1 MEAGLTSDAWP
12 TRPPTP
18 PQEELPMRLRVLITL
33 LVTAVAGTSRAAD
46 FDFYGRSGDAIEL
59 DFGSLPGVPEN
70 TAFSGLNI
78 GGFFTHT
85 VQTSDALEQ
94 GNFASDGRLWVFAN
108 PKTFGDTDAAA
119 RGFQGTLAGSV
130 LVNGESKTFS
140 VTVQPGHTG
149 SGPGSVPFG
158 FERVGRAEN
167 NRLNVAQQQQRLK
180 YFGFV
185 RQGGSSINVTGVF
198 DAATDQALQ
207 TFQAAFDG
215 GVNATQTNS
224 ANADGIVGP
233 TSAAWLNA
241 ANAPTWD
248 ELIDPDPQVPG
259 SFSVGTMIG
268 DFDLLPGG
276 NRTGT
281 TPQPERFGTSWS
293 IDLFEKGSAI
303 AKATTGRTQLMN
315 GMSTVDG
322 YGSSAFHSSHR
333 VGMDIDIHVDGSTW
347 NFGNGFV
354 SSEEQKVID
363 HALSFINAPDT
374 SGVARI
380 LTSNQDILG
389 GINAQA
395 PGVAVY
401 DSSGGHRNH
410 LHIDVEKPNRLNGIA
425 TLSGDFNLDGTV
437 DALDYTVWRDGLDA
451 TRVQDDYATWEA
463 GFGSNQSVP
472 GSSTTIPEPAAIAM
486 ALAGLVAR
494 RRARR

>member
-1 MEAGLTSDAWP
+1 MPNRFLLATVIALT
-12 TRPPTP
+12 TGFTG
-18 PQEELPMRLRVLITL
+18 Q
-33 LVTAVAGTSRAAD
+33 AAD

-59 DFGSLPGVPEN
+59 DFGSLPGVPQGA
-70 TAFSGLNI
+70 TFSGLNT

-85 VQTSDALEQ
+85 VQTSDALDQ
-94 GNFASDGRLWVFAN
+94 GNFASDGRLWVSAN
-108 PKTFGDTDAAA
+108 PNTFGDTSAV

-140 VTVQPGHTG
+140 VTVQPGYTG
-149 SGPGSVPFG
+149 SGEGSVPFG
-158 FERVGRAEN
+158 FERVGRTTN
-167 NRLNVAQQQQRLK
+167 DPLNVAKQQQRLK
-180 YFGFV
+180 YLGFV
-185 RQGGSSINVTGVF
+185 RQGGSAISVTGTF
-198 DAATDQALQ
+198 DTATDQALQ

-215 GVNATQTNS
+215 GVNATQGNS
-224 ANADGIVGP
+224 ADADGIVGP

-259 SFSVGTMIG
+259 TFSLGTMIG
-268 DFDLLPGG
+268 NFDLLPGG
-276 NRTGT
+276 DRSGT
-281 TPQPERFGTSWS
+281 TPQPERYGTSWA

-333 VGMDIDIHVDGSTW
+333 VGMDVDIHVDVSTW
-347 NFGNGFV
+347 NFGNGSV

-374 SGVARI
+374 TGVARI

-389 GINAQA
+389 GINAAA
-395 PGVAVY
+395 PGTAVF
-401 DSSGGHRNH
+401 DSSGGHQNH
-410 LHIDVEKPNRLNGIA
+410 LHIDIETPNREAGLA

-437 DALDYTVWRDGLDA
+437 NALDYTVWRDGLGA
-451 TRVQDDYATWEA
+451 TRVQGNYATWAA
-463 GFGSNQSVP
+463 GFGSTQSVP
-472 GSSTTIPEPAAIAM
+472 GSSTALPEPAALAM
-486 ALAGLVAR
+486 ALAGLAVGCRTR
-494 RRARR
+494 R